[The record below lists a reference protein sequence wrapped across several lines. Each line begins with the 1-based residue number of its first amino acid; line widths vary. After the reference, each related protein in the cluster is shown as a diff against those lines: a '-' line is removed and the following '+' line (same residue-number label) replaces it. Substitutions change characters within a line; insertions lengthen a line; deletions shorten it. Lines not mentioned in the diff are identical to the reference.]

1 MRSIS
6 AHTSL
11 STWIARSA
19 MKKPPAPWVS
29 WPIVPCS
36 TGIRSSC
43 TRAAKPPGR
52 NEESTASQ
60 PSNAA
65 RRSVVAETAMSRP
78 RTFAIFSASVRI
90 SSSRSG
96 SRSTSTT
103 SEPSKSAPLC
113 MNDAIV
119 PAALVEPPPRYTSL
133 IRATA
138 LLLDRS
144 GQHPAHEVPLQEEI
158 HDQDRRGDEN
168 GRSSDLGRIARP
180 DCAREEAQPE
190 WRGLVGLAARDED
203 EREQE
208 LVPRIREHEHRHRHH
223 RRP

>member
-1 MRSIS
+1 MRS
-6 AHTSL
+6 
-11 STWIARSA
+11 
-19 MKKPPAPWVS
+19 
-29 WPIVPCS
+29 
-36 TGIRSSC
+36 SS

-52 NEESTASQ
+52 NEESTASH

-78 RTFAIFSASVRI
+78 RAFAIFSASVRI
-90 SSSRSG
+90 SSRRSA

-133 IRATA
+133 IRAMCA
-138 LLLDRS
+138 LLLDRA
-144 GQHPAHEVPLQEEI
+144 GEHPSHEVPLEEEI
-158 HDQDRRGDEN
+158 HDQDRGGDEN
-168 GRSSDLGRIARP
+168 GRSRDLGRIAGP
-180 DCAREEAQPE
+180 NGAGEEAQPE
-190 WRGLVGLAARDED
+190 RRGLVRLAARDED

-208 LVPRIREHEHRHRHH
+208 LVPRVGEDEHRHRHH
-223 RRP
+223 R

>member
-1 MRSIS
+1 
-6 AHTSL
+6 
-11 STWIARSA
+11 
-19 MKKPPAPWVS
+19 MKNPPAPCVS
-29 WPIVPCS
+29 CPIVPCS
-36 TGIRSSC
+36 SGMRSSC

-52 NEESTASQ
+52 NEDSTASQ

-65 RRSVVAETAMSRP
+65 TRSVVAETAMSRP

-144 GQHPAHEVPLQEEI
+144 GQHPAHEVPLEEEI
-158 HDQDRRGDEN
+158 HDEDRRGDEN
-168 GRSSDLGRIARP
+168 GGSRDLRRVACTNRAGEKAEAERS
-180 DCAREEAQPE
+180 
-190 WRGLVGLAARDED
+190 
-203 EREQE
+203 
-208 LVPRIREHEHRHRHH
+208 
-223 RRP
+223 